1 MGNVTQYP
9 TGLLDL
15 LRVRDRGQM
24 PADLEA
30 AVQGGID
37 LTQFYLNNQQLAV
50 TDSIAAPAAVGFNAT
65 NDAGV
70 LAVPA
75 GEVWFVHSFS
85 VGVTL
90 TAAQGIDFAA
100 AIRTPGPV
108 NHQLGDWDRVTPL
121 AATLAW
127 TRAQAPFWA
136 LAGTIFG
143 ALVGRL
149 TAGPMTLVGA
159 VRVTKLRA

>member
-24 PADLEA
+24 PADLET

-37 LTQFYLNNQQLAV
+37 LTQFYLNNAQINVVDQ
-50 TDSIAAPAAVGFNAT
+50 IAAPAAVGFNSL
-65 NDAGV
+65 NDAG
-70 LAVPA
+70 LLTVPA

-90 TAAQGIDFAA
+90 NAAQGIDLAP

-108 NHQLGDWDRVTPL
+108 NHLLGDWDRITPA

-127 TRAQAPFWA
+127 VRAQEPLWA

-159 VRVTKLRA
+159 IRVTKLRA